1 MNPSS
6 VEESVEI
13 MRISSVER
21 LGEVVPYSSIEVIGG
36 IEEIS
41 SGAAEEDVVMK
52 SSSSMDSKMR
62 SVAEGA
68 FGGDVGGRE
77 WK

>member
-1 MNPSS
+1 M
-6 VEESVEI
+6 
-13 MRISSVER
+13 
-21 LGEVVPYSSIEVIGG
+21 VPYSSIEVTGG

-68 FGGDVGGRE
+68 FGGDVVGRE